1 MLDIEVNI
9 DAEKRVSVLSG
20 ISLVFRRELTMIRAR
35 EVSAAFLFSISI
47 LSGLHSAVS
56 YAAPTDVKEQEEQS
70 EQGLPLDQLRNFS
83 DIFARIKSDYVEQV
97 SDKELLE
104 NAIRGMLSGL
114 DPHSTYLN
122 TDEYKEL
129 KIGTTGQFG
138 GLGIQVGMENGYVKV
153 ISPIDDTPAYKAG
166 IKAGDLIVNLD
177 NKPVKNMSL
186 NDAVKLM
193 RGKPGS
199 KIKLSVMREGSDS
212 PINFELERAIIK
224 VKSVKSHLLEPG
236 FGYVRISTFQSKTAK
251 HLKVAIEDLLE
262 ENKAPLNGLI
272 VDLRNNPGG
281 VLNAAA
287 DVSDLFIDQGKLVYT
302 QGRVS
307 NSYFEFNAKS
317 GDILNGAPMIV
328 LINAGSASA
337 SEIVAGAL
345 QDHKRAVIMGE
356 KSFGKGSVQTIQELR
371 NGGAVKFTTA
381 RYFTPGGRSIQAEGI
396 EPDIEIKDMQLMA
409 EVKNGVSK
417 ITEADLSGHL
427 SNPSDR
433 KEKNNESKDESDSEL
448 NNIVNKLRN
457 DYKVHEALNLL
468 KGMHILSATKRTSIG
483 E

>member
-1 MLDIEVNI
+1 
-9 DAEKRVSVLSG
+9 
-20 ISLVFRRELTMIRAR
+20 MIRAR
-35 EVSAAFLFSISI
+35 KVSVALLFAVSI
-47 LSGLHSAVS
+47 LCGMVLNVS
-56 YAAPTDVKEQEEQS
+56 YAASTDVDMQENQS

-114 DPHSTYLN
+114 DPHSMYLN
-122 TDEYKEL
+122 IDEYKEL

-138 GLGIQVGMENGYVKV
+138 GLGIQVGIENGYVKV

-177 NKPVKNMSL
+177 NKPVKDMSL
-186 NDAVKLM
+186 NDAVKIM

-199 KIKLSVMREGSDS
+199 KIKLSVMREGNDN

-224 VKSVKSHLLEPG
+224 VKSVKSYLLEPG
-236 FGYVRISTFQSKTAK
+236 FGYVRISTFQAKTAK
-251 HLKVAIEDLLE
+251 HLKAAIEGLLQK
-262 ENKAPLNGLI
+262 NKAPLNGLI

-287 DVSDLFIDQGKLVYT
+287 DVSDLFIEKGRLVYT
-302 QGRVS
+302 QGRIDS
-307 NSYFEFNAKS
+307 SYFEFNAKP
-317 GDILNGAPMIV
+317 GDVLNKAPMIV

-381 RYFTPGGRSIQAEGI
+381 RYFTPNGRSIQAEGI
-396 EPDIEIKDMQLMA
+396 EPDIIIKDMQLTA
-409 EVKNGVSK
+409 EVNQGFSK
-417 ITEADLSGHL
+417 IKEADLSGHL
-427 SNPSDR
+427 SNPDDQMEKDIETKDASD
-433 KEKNNESKDESDSEL
+433 NEL
-448 NNIVNKLRN
+448 NDMANKLRN
-457 DYKVHEALNLL
+457 DYKIHEALNLL
-468 KGMHILSATKRTSIG
+468 KGMHILSATQDAAVG